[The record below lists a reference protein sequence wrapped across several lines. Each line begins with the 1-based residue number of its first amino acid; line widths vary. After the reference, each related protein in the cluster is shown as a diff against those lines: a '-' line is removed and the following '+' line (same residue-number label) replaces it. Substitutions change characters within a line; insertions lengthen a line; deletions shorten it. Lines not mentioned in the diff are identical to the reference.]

1 MSQSL
6 KIVGI
11 PPTLNEVRRMHYQR
25 QAQEKK
31 RWEQITRIEVKVQKL
46 QPVETPVIITYRF
59 HFTDKR
65 RRDPDG
71 YAYSAKSIQDG
82 LVKSGILQDDNFS
95 YVKEL
100 RIAEGERRKVA
111 GITVEIKAWEESA

>member
-6 KIVGI
+6 KITGI
-11 PPTLNEVRRMHYQR
+11 PPTLNEVRRMHYQQ

-95 YVKEL
+95 FVKEL

-111 GITVEIKAWEESA
+111 GITVEIKAWEVGA

>member
-11 PPTLNEVRRMHYQR
+11 PPTLNEVRRMHYQQ

-111 GITVEIKAWEESA
+111 GITVEIEEWGA

>member
-1 MSQSL
+1 MLQKL
-6 KIVGI
+6 KLVGI
-11 PPTLNEVRRMHYQR
+11 PPTLNEVRRMHHMK
-25 QAQEKK
+25 QASEKK
-31 RWEQITRIEVKVQKL
+31 RWEQITRIEVKVQNL
-46 QPVETPVIITYRF
+46 HPVETPVIVTYRF

-82 LVKSGILQDDNFS
+82 LVKSGILPDDNFNF
-95 YVKEL
+95 VKEL

-111 GITVEIKAWEESA
+111 GITVEIEEC